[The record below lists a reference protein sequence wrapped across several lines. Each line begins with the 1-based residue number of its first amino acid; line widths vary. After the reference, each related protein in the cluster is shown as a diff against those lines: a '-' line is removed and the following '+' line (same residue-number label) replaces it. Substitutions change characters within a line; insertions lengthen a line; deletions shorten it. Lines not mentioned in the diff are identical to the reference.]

1 MRKTG
6 RRLSAAE
13 PLERSRQRALGE
25 LKRLPETLKCLE
37 RGPEYQVT
45 VSERLKNL
53 ARQVDAIQS
62 QSTTPDRQERKP
74 FSERAITS

>member
-53 ARQVDAIQS
+53 ARQVDAIES

>member
-1 MRKTG
+1 
-6 RRLSAAE
+6 
-13 PLERSRQRALGE
+13 LERSRQRALGE

-53 ARQVDAIQS
+53 ARQVEAIQS

-74 FSERAITS
+74 LEQAVTS